1 MPVTPRLR
9 FEILKRDNYTCRYC
23 RSKDNELTVDHVI
36 PQALGGAD
44 KPENLVAACK
54 DCNSGKTSTNLD
66 DPTVTQVTDAAIAR
80 GKRFREILSAEAAS
94 LTAAREAAASYR
106 DGWDALAEDR
116 GLAWATPADDAE
128 RTLMRW
134 FRMGIPG
141 EIVQDAMEAALDNP
155 KIPQRSKY
163 VYFCGIMRNKIE
175 KFIELSDTPDSNPTC
190 GHCQGCQMGDT
201 CDLWG
206 YELEP
211 DEDPYKCHQCGSSRC
226 MYQVGIDHGMEHE
239 SQRHFSK
246 EYSDAS
252 RVRES

>member
-1 MPVTPRLR
+1 MPVSPRLR

-54 DCNSGKTSTNLD
+54 NCNSGKTSTNLS
-66 DPTVTQVTDAAIAR
+66 DPTVAQVTDAAIAR

-94 LTAAREAAASYR
+94 LKAARDAAASFR
-106 DGWDALAEDR
+106 DGWDVLAEER
-116 GLAWATPADDAE
+116 GLAWAAPADDAE

-134 FRMGIPG
+134 FRMGIPT
-141 EIVQDAMEAALDNP
+141 EIVQDAMETALDNP

-175 KFIELSDTPDSNPTC
+175 KFIELSDTGEVQDAC
-190 GHCQGCQMGDT
+190 GHCEGCLINET

-211 DEDPYKCHQCGSSRC
+211 DEDPYKCDICGSPHCLYSL
-226 MYQVGIDHGMEHE
+226 GIQSGMVYE

-246 EYSDAS
+246 EHSDGA
-252 RVRES
+252 